1 MNKELILKSDVLD
14 ILFENRN
21 KSYGAYNLRKFYG
34 NRLMKA
40 TGMMVAVVV
49 ILSAFTFLPEK
60 KMYETRTYTIPDD
73 PTLGHVKP
81 PENKQPE
88 VKPKATAD
96 PQKAAASS
104 VFVSNI
110 KIVSQ
115 KIATDS
121 LVDITNLAIS
131 GIKTPPGNT
140 GGPQVINLPDSN
152 NGGGDITVTT
162 KPVIDKTTPVY
173 TAELMPSFPG
183 GADALRKFLERNLH
197 NPRDMEDGEQVS
209 VKMQFVVGYDGK
221 LQSFNLVQDGGE
233 VFDKEVI
240 RVLKKMPDWVPGKSN
255 GENVSVYYV
264 IPIKFVSAE

>member
-40 TGMMVAVVV
+40 TGAMIAVVV
-49 ILSAFTFLPEK
+49 VLSAFTFLPEK
-60 KMYETRTYTIPDD
+60 KVYETRTYTIPDD

-81 PENKQPE
+81 PENKPPE
-88 VKPKATAD
+88 VKPKTTVV
-96 PQKAAASS
+96 PLKAAASA

-110 KIVSQ
+110 KIVPRNTL
-115 KIATDS
+115 TDTI
-121 LVDITNLAIS
+121 VDITSLAIS
-131 GIKTPPGNT
+131 SVKTPPGNT
-140 GGPQVINLPDSN
+140 GGPQIIIPPDSN
-152 NGGGDITVTT
+152 NGGGDKTAAT
-162 KPVIDKTTPVY
+162 KPVVDKTTPVY
-173 TAELMPSFPG
+173 TAEVMPSFPG
-183 GADALRKFLERNLH
+183 GYDALRKFLERNLH
-197 NPRDMEDGEQVS
+197 NPRDMEEGEQVS

-233 VFDKEVI
+233 LFDKEVT